1 MIIKMNFMLFCEK
14 GEMLLCFD
22 DAECAN
28 MQNDYWWG
36 RRWRNRN
43 SFKNFNDL
51 AFFVKNSH
59 RLKRLGLT
67 RALWRSFNLLQTF
80 FLLSSRSA
88 TIYYCKTNQNN
99 EVTNR
104 NLWFLSFSFSYNLGT
119 SFFCFLSIFLIN
131 FWLKNKIFWFFL
143 FEVDYVSREAPVTD
157 TNTIFK
163 NRKTHSY
170 LWCCFF
176 YNLNVTTSLWPFNYI
191 KNYVQTK
198 SAVILERKRHGC
210 EVGGAGCV
218 RCMGMPIFFHGQP
231 FRAGKWQPLD
241 RLMEIMQL
249 EMKMFCGH
257 LWLFSF

>member
-67 RALWRSFNLLQTF
+67 RALRRSFNLLQTF

-119 SFFCFLSIFLIN
+119 SFFLFLIN
-131 FWLKNKIFWFFL
+131 FSYKLLIKEQDFLIFPFRSWLCITRSSCDGYQHNLQEQKNTQLFMMLFFL
-143 FEVDYVSREAPVTD
+143 
-157 TNTIFK
+157 
-163 NRKTHSY
+163 
-170 LWCCFF
+170 
-176 YNLNVTTSLWPFNYI
+176 
-191 KNYVQTK
+191 
-198 SAVILERKRHGC
+198 
-210 EVGGAGCV
+210 
-218 RCMGMPIFFHGQP
+218 
-231 FRAGKWQPLD
+231 
-241 RLMEIMQL
+241 
-249 EMKMFCGH
+249 
-257 LWLFSF
+257 